1 MKRIAAGIAVA
12 MLVMLTG
19 AGTLLVAGAGE
30 PQTTVQARAAA
41 DTPLIAFVKKV
52 LAAAPGEFIALKG
65 KEDTTL
71 GEKDHDMFKGTLA
84 PAADSECMLYTRRGD
99 NMENPPLYSCNLGPA
114 QTMQNAKLL
123 YEKTAAELRAAFPEW
138 KFKEE
143 KTGNEAKR
151 KVSWK
156 LTTQQPGFSL
166 ELDLDQWT
174 DFDNLVNELRK
185 EAKTTAKPD
194 VNVGLRVTDALP
206 EKEKPKTA
214 AAQEMTA
221 NLPLCKFIEK
231 VRAARQKDY
240 AALRSVKPAEA
251 SAVIVG
257 TLRPDALSTCKVY
270 PPKSAG
276 NNKAFYLCELRRAKT
291 MEEIKPEYE
300 RVKSELQACYSNLK
314 FDESIN
320 DSEGGRADTWFYS
333 GKDALYQLTVEASDE
348 GYMLKTDPEKVDAK
362 TKQAPV
368 SLVLQIQFLQ

>member
-1 MKRIAAGIAVA
+1 MRRNAARIAVV
-12 MLVMLTG
+12 MLVML
-19 AGTLLVAGAGE
+19 AGAGATLAAGAGAA
-30 PQTTVQARAAA
+30 QTAGQSAPPAE
-41 DTPLIAFVKKV
+41 TPFIAFVKKV
-52 LAAAPGEFIALKG
+52 LAAAPGEFSPLKG
-65 KEDTTL
+65 AEDDTL
-71 GEKDHDMFKGTLA
+71 GKDHTMFHGTLT
-84 PAADSECMLYTRRGD
+84 PDAATTCKLFTRRG
-99 NMENPPLYSCNLGPA
+99 NKMENPPLYSCNLA
-114 QTMQNAKLL
+114 SSLALTDAKPV
-123 YEKTAAELRAAFPEW
+123 YEKAAADLRAAFPNW
-138 KFKEE
+138 KFREE
-143 KTGNEAKR
+143 KSGDESKREEAW
-151 KVSWK
+151 S
-156 LTTQQPGFSL
+156 LTAVQPGFTVALSL
-166 ELDLDQWT
+166 SDFGLLADLLSGKSSGNPGVFVTLD
-174 DFDNLVNELRK
+174 
-185 EAKTTAKPD
+185 
-194 VNVGLRVTDALP
+194 VTDTLP

-214 AAQEMTA
+214 AALEMTA

-240 AALRSVKPAEA
+240 AALRSARPAETNGA
-251 SAVIVG
+251 IPG

-300 RVKSELQACYSNLK
+300 RLKTELQACYSNLK